1 MVRTSL
7 HFYTFLARI
16 FQDMSQKEGE
26 SAPRKK
32 VKTSG
37 VPLKS
42 ALKNSKS
49 TFTKANLKA
58 VRAMSPIPAVKAD
71 YTKPKTPI
79 KSSAVSKDHVQ
90 MRPKTSEKGKEKAT
104 TPAPPTTFKVVAGT
118 YEKLLYG
125 LEGSYYTEDGQPLE
139 APRLKPIF
147 IFPSHVASVKAVA
160 ASPNGGKWLAT
171 GSTDEI
177 VKVWDLRRRKE
188 IGGLVQ
194 HEGELVNQ
202 IASVFLR
209 STLLDN
215 FKAPLHTSP
224 FRLVLTSSAARKME
238 QSACT
243 ARGTGCCCVSL
254 GDIKV
259 G

>member
-1 MVRTSL
+1 
-7 HFYTFLARI
+7 
-16 FQDMSQKEGE
+16 MSQKEGE
-26 SAPRKK
+26 SAPKK

-42 ALKNSKS
+42 ALKSSKS

-58 VRAMSPIPAVKAD
+58 VRA
-71 YTKPKTPI
+71 KPSVPTVNPDNAKPRI
-79 KSSAVSKDHVQ
+79 VVSASARLKDHAPK
-90 MRPKTSEKGKEKAT
+90 RTKTSEKGKEKDT
-104 TPAPPTTFKVVAGT
+104 TPALPATFKVVVGT

-125 LEGSYYTEDGQPLE
+125 LEGSYYSEDGQPLE
-139 APRLKPIF
+139 ALRLKPIF
-147 IFPSHVASVKAVA
+147 ILPSHAASVKAVA

-194 HEGELVNQ
+194 HEGGLSKQ
-202 IASVFLR
+202 GASVLLCL
-209 STLLDN
+209 TLSVIL
-215 FKAPLHTSP
+215 KAPLHTSP
-224 FRLVLTSSAARKME
+224 FQLVRISSAARKME

-243 ARGTGCCCVSL
+243 VREIGCCYVS
-254 GDIKV
+254 
-259 G
+259 